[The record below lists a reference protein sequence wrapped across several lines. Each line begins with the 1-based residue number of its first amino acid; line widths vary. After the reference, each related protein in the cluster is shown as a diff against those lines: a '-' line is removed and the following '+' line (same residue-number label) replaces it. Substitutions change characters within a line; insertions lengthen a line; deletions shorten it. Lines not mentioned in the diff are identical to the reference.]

1 MRKHYLDNIRWAT
14 VVIVVLYHVIYMY
27 NAEGIIGVIGKITDQ
42 ELQYQ
47 DLFQYIV
54 YPWIM
59 MLLFMVSGISSRLYL
74 ERHSDRE
81 FIRSRTRKLLVPST
95 LGLLAFQFV
104 QGFINAS
111 ISGVLERNAELP
123 LAVKFVIAVLS
134 GIGVLWY
141 IQLLWVFSL
150 LLVPLRG
157 LEKDRLWKACGKAF
171 GGKACDRTAL
181 PLLIALLL
189 PVYGAAQVLNTPII
203 VVYRFG
209 LYGFVFL
216 LGYFVLSHD
225 EVTAV
230 LRRYFPLFLAA
241 SLALGTAFCL
251 RTFGRNYADKPI
263 YRSPLFISYG
273 YAACLAIIGGT
284 AQYGDV
290 STGFTRW
297 MHKRS
302 FGLYVFHYLGISAVG
317 LFIGKAGLLPAPAV
331 YALSL
336 LAGFAGGYLLNEL
349 ISRIPLYR
357 WFVLGIQGTKEK
369 QNESGQM
376 DGQASAAGSRDSS
389 LDNSLDSNRNSKTQ
403 ADGAEG
409 SRRL

>member
-14 VVIVVLYHVIYMY
+14 VVTVVLYHVVYMY
-27 NAEGIIGVIGKITDQ
+27 NAEGIVGVVGRITDQ
-42 ELQYQ
+42 DVQYQ

-74 ERHSDRE
+74 EAHSDRE

-95 LGLLAFQFV
+95 LGLLAFQFI

-111 ISGVLERNAELP
+111 ISGVLERNPDIPPA
-123 LAVKFVIAVLS
+123 AKFVIAVLS

-141 IQLLWVFSL
+141 IQILWVFSL
-150 LLVPLRG
+150 LLVPLRK
-157 LEKDRLWKACGKAF
+157 LEKDRLRKACGKA
-171 GGKACDRTAL
+171 CDRAAL

-189 PVYGAAQVLNTPII
+189 PVYGAAQVLNTPLI

-225 EVTAV
+225 AVTAV
-230 LRRYFPLFLAA
+230 LRRWFPLFLAA
-241 SLALGTAFCL
+241 ALALGTAFCL
-251 RTFGRNYADKPI
+251 RTFGRNYADNPV

-284 AQYGDV
+284 AKYGDV

-297 MHKRS
+297 MHRRS

-317 LFIGKAGLLPAPAV
+317 LFIGKPGLLPAPAV

-336 LAGFAGGYLLNEL
+336 LAGFTGGYLLNGL
-349 ISRIPLYR
+349 ISRIPVYR
-357 WFVLGIQGTKEK
+357 WFVLGI
-369 QNESGQM
+369 
-376 DGQASAAGSRDSS
+376 R
-389 LDNSLDSNRNSKTQ
+389 SKP
-403 ADGAEG
+403 
-409 SRRL
+409 

>member
-27 NAEGIIGVIGKITDQ
+27 NAEGIVGVVGKITDQ
-42 ELQYQ
+42 DVQYQ

-74 ERHSDRE
+74 ERHTDRE
-81 FIRSRTRKLLVPST
+81 FIKSRTRKLLVPST

-150 LLVPLRG
+150 LLSLVRKI
-157 LEKDRLWKACGKAF
+157 EQDRLWAVCGRA
-171 GGKACDRTAL
+171 GL
-181 PLLIALLL
+181 PVLLALLL
-189 PVYGAAQVLNTPII
+189 PVYGAAQLLNTPII

-225 EVTAV
+225 GPVV
-230 LRRYFPLFLAA
+230 CLKKWFPLFLAA
-241 SLALGTAFCL
+241 ALALGTAFCL
-251 RTFGRNYADKPI
+251 RSFGKNYADNPI

-284 AQYGDV
+284 AKYGDV

-297 MHKRS
+297 MHRRS

-317 LFIGKAGLLPAPAV
+317 LFIGKPGLLPAPAV

-357 WFVLGIQGTKEK
+357 WFVLGIQETKEK
-369 QNESGQM
+369 RNESGQM
-376 DGQASAAGSRDSS
+376 DGQASAAGNLDSS
-389 LDNSLDSNRNSKTQ
+389 LDNSLGSNRNSKGT
-403 ADGAEG
+403 D
-409 SRRL
+409 

>member
-27 NAEGIIGVIGKITDQ
+27 NAEGIVGVVGKITDQ
-42 ELQYQ
+42 DVQYQ

-74 ERHSDRE
+74 ERHTDRE
-81 FIRSRTRKLLVPST
+81 FIKSRTRKLLVPST

-150 LLVPLRG
+150 LLSLVRKI
-157 LEKDRLWKACGKAF
+157 EQDRLWAV
-171 GGKACDRTAL
+171 CDRAGL
-181 PLLIALLL
+181 PVLLALLL
-189 PVYGAAQVLNTPII
+189 PVYGAAQLLNTPII

-225 EVTAV
+225 GPVAC
-230 LRRYFPLFLAA
+230 LKKWFHLFLAA
-241 SLALGTAFCL
+241 AFALGTAFCI
-251 RTFGRNYADKPI
+251 RSFGKNYADNPI

-273 YAACLAIIGGT
+273 YAASLAIIGGM
-284 AQYGDV
+284 AKYGDV
-290 STGFTRW
+290 SNAFTRW

-317 LFIGKAGLLPAPAV
+317 LFIGKRGILPAAAV
-331 YALSL
+331 YILSL
-336 LAGFAGGYLLNEL
+336 IAGFAGGYLLYEI
-349 ISRIPLYR
+349 ISRIPGYR
-357 WFVLGIQGTKEK
+357 WFVLGMTGKQTGTPTETQK
-369 QNESGQM
+369 GT
-376 DGQASAAGSRDSS
+376 GGS
-389 LDNSLDSNRNSKTQ
+389 Q
-403 ADGAEG
+403 
-409 SRRL
+409 